1 MNSSEAVGCLARRI
15 REGGRMD
22 PAPEPVLLMA
32 DGFGEFVRLIG
43 GTDVPVGVESL
54 SVIIR
59 SSPNGLGNRESC
71 LGAAIDSW

>member
-1 MNSSEAVGCLARRI
+1 
-15 REGGRMD
+15 MD

-32 DGFGEFVRLIG
+32 DGFGEFVRLIK

-59 SSPNGLGNRESC
+59 SSPKGLGNGESC
-71 LGAAIDSW
+71 RGATIDSW

>member
-1 MNSSEAVGCLARRI
+1 
-15 REGGRMD
+15 MD

-32 DGFGEFVRLIG
+32 DGFAEVVRLIG

-59 SSPNGLGNRESC
+59 SSPKGLGNAESSR
-71 LGAAIDSW
+71 GAVILIVGEEGFIFF

>member
-1 MNSSEAVGCLARRI
+1 
-15 REGGRMD
+15 MD
-22 PAPEPVLLMA
+22 PTPEPILLMA

-59 SSPNGLGNRESC
+59 SSPKGLVNGKSC
-71 LGAAIDSW
+71 HEAAIG

>member
-1 MNSSEAVGCLARRI
+1 
-15 REGGRMD
+15 MD

-32 DGFGEFVRLIG
+32 DGFGEIVRLIG

-59 SSPNGLGNRESC
+59 LSPKGLSNGESC
-71 LGAAIDSW
+71 RGAAIDRW

>member
-1 MNSSEAVGCLARRI
+1 M

-22 PAPEPVLLMA
+22 PAPEPVLLIA

-43 GTDVPVGVESL
+43 GTDVPVGRESL

-59 SSPNGLGNRESC
+59 SSPKGLGNTESC
-71 LGAAIDSW
+71 RGAAIL

>member
-15 REGGRMD
+15 REGGCMD

-32 DGFGEFVRLIG
+32 DGFGEFVWLIG
-43 GTDVPVGVESL
+43 GTDVPFGVESL

-59 SSPNGLGNRESC
+59 SSSKGVGNGKSC
-71 LGAAIDSW
+71 RGAAI